1 MSTQPN
7 QPQLVSSDFNLIKLN
22 TAQLSKNLEYSIQIG
37 SNVVV
42 VGRRGSGKTEI
53 AKQKIAAAGRKEV
66 YINLSV
72 AERTD
77 MGGYPDMFG
86 TMTKEEKGRL
96 FVNVLLP
103 KFFAPLIEGN
113 EPCVALLDEVDKA
126 DPSIW
131 APLLEFLQFRSV
143 NGTPLKNLESTI
155 STGNLLSEGGKR
167 PSLPLLDRA
176 EKYLVEASVDHWLQ
190 WAGNS
195 GAIHPSIA
203 AYVADHPGHLFGAV
217 ETEEN
222 YADPSPRGWHL
233 ASKALFSLERLNAP
247 KDIRVNKVGGY
258 VGKQIGTLFDMYYTY
273 YEKILPLV
281 DSIFAGHPI
290 NEIVSKYTNDYDP
303 AQQLVT
309 AMIVCGRLGTQ
320 VDMIEKKED
329 ARKLLTHVGRFLQHC
344 TADNILVGVRSQ
356 FGVDRLAMWD
366 LNEDSVWKEVLGKV
380 TNNIQL
386 V

>member
-1 MSTQPN
+1 MADQV
-7 QPQLVSSDFNLIKLN
+7 QLVSSDFNLIKLN

-53 AKQKIAAAGRKEV
+53 AKQRIKAANRKEV

-86 TMTKEEKGRL
+86 TMTKEEKARR

-103 KFFAPLIEGN
+103 QFFAPLMEGD

-131 APLLEFLQFRSV
+131 GPLLEFLQFKSI
-143 NGTPLKNLESTI
+143 NGTKLKNLESVI
-155 STGNLLSEGGKR
+155 MTGNLISEGGKR

-195 GAIHPSIA
+195 GSIHPSIA
-203 AYVADHPGHLFGAV
+203 AYVADHPNHLFGAV

-222 YADPSPRGWHL
+222 YADPSPRGWYL
-233 ASKALFSLERLNAP
+233 ASQALFKLEKFSAP
-247 KDIRVNKVGGY
+247 QDLRINKVGGF
-258 VGKQIGTLFDMYYTY
+258 VGKQIGLLFAMYYTY
-273 YEKILPLV
+273 YSQVLPMV
-281 DSIFAGHPI
+281 DSIFEGGPLDKI
-290 NEIVSKYTNDYDP
+290 IDSYNSKFDP
-303 AQQLVT
+303 AQKLVT
-309 AMIVCGRLGTQ
+309 SMIVCGRLGTQ
-320 VDMIEKKED
+320 SDMMEQPED
-329 ARKLLTHVGRFLQHC
+329 ARKLLTHVGKFLRHC

-356 FGVDRLAMWD
+356 FGVDRLAKWD
-366 LNEDSVWKEVLGKV
+366 LNEDPVWKEVLGKV

-386 V
+386 A

>member
-1 MSTQPN
+1 MATDPN
-7 QPQLVSSDFNLIKLN
+7 QLLSSDFNLIKLN
-22 TAQLSKNLEYSIQIG
+22 TAQLSKNLEYSIAIG

-53 AKQKIAAAGRKEV
+53 AKQRIRAAKKREV

-86 TMTKEEKGRL
+86 TMTREEKGRM
-96 FVNVLLP
+96 FVNVLFP
-103 KFFAPLIEGN
+103 KFFQPLMEGD

-131 APLLEFLQFRSV
+131 APLLEFLQFKSI
-143 NGTPLKNLESTI
+143 NGNPMKNLECSI
-155 STGNLLSEGGKR
+155 MTGNLISEGGKR

-195 GAIHPSIA
+195 GLIHPSVA
-203 AYVADHPGHLFGAV
+203 AYVADHPAHLFGAV

-222 YADPSPRGWHL
+222 YADPSPRGWFL
-233 ASKALFSLERLNAP
+233 ASQALFKLEALGAP
-247 KDIRVNKVGGY
+247 KELLVNKVSGF
-258 VGKQIGTLFDMYYTY
+258 VGKQIGLLFDMYYTY
-273 YEKILPLV
+273 YAKVLPMV
-281 DSIFAGHPI
+281 NSIFEG
-290 NEIVSKYTNDYDP
+290 NSLDEIVGLYNTKFDP
-303 AQQLVT
+303 AQKLVT
-309 AMIVCGRLGTQ
+309 SMIVCGRLGTQ
-320 VDMIEKKED
+320 IDSMEKKED
-329 ARKLLTHVGRFLQHC
+329 ARKLLTHVGSFLCHC
-344 TADNILVGVRSQ
+344 TADNILIGVRSQ
-356 FGVDRLAMWD
+356 FGVDRLAKWD
-366 LNEDSVWKEVLGKV
+366 LNEDPVWKEVLGKV

-386 V
+386 A